1 MTEAG
6 TPKLN
11 RHVPREE
18 AQARI
23 AEALR
28 EAHLGLLFMDR
39 AGDWADEAAIAAR
52 NAINNIIRILEDGK

>member
-23 AEALR
+23 DEALR
-28 EAHLGLLFMDR
+28 VAREAVAYTKGSTPMTWPLK
-39 AGDWADEAAIAAR
+39 
-52 NAINNIIRILEDGK
+52 NAMEQIIRILEDGR

>member
-1 MTEAG
+1 MTETG
-6 TPKLN
+6 TPALN

-28 EAHLGLLFMDR
+28 AAHRGLLFADR
-39 AGDWADEAAIAAR
+39 AGDWADEAIAAR